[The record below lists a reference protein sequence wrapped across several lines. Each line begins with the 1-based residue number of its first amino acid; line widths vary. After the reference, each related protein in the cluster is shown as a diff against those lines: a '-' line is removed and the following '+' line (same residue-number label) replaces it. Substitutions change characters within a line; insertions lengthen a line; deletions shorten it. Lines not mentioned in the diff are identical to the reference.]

1 MPEQRPR
8 ILYFKD
14 YLPTPLCIA
23 LSMFFA
29 MVFQF
34 NGGVFLPTSLQM
46 SSALGCLK
54 EDVMM
59 AGYASF
65 IGMTLIFP
73 ILFRLKFRFTTR
85 RIFLT
90 VCPVLICCNLIT
102 MSSQNI
108 LILVITCFISG
119 FFRMWGTFECFSN
132 IRLSVTPSGNF
143 SVFYPVIYIIVLES
157 IQLSGLVATH
167 ISDWANWQ
175 YMHWFVIGLLTVVWL
190 CVLLFTRPFRIAKKM
205 PLYGI
210 DWIGGAL
217 WGVVL
222 FSIVFICIYG
232 EYCDWLDSPYIRRC
246 IVIATVATLININRM
261 KTLRH
266 PYIDPQVLKYRHFPT
281 ILFLFLMLCL
291 FLTTS
296 SVLQEKFM
304 SSILKYD
311 MLNAVSLNWCVF
323 VGILAGAGVVFYRQ
337 VIIRKGYKLLITVG
351 FILIV
356 IYQYYM
362 YFLIHPNLNIESLY
376 FPNFL
381 KGLGHGILYI
391 SLTIYIAKTVPFKH
405 FFQGLCVLSFI
416 RTSIATPLGTA
427 ILNRWLKYMQQENL
441 GLLSRKMDM
450 VKEWMPN
457 VSIQELYAQVTTQT
471 LLTSLKELFGVVCII
486 GTAFLV
492 VLVGQKLWR
501 KLLALARMHLQKSFH
516 VIKNS
521 NPPA

>member
-1 MPEQRPR
+1 MAAEQRTR
-8 ILYFKD
+8 ILYFKE
-14 YLPTPLCIA
+14 YLPTSLCVF

-29 MVFQF
+29 LVFQF
-34 NGGVFLPTSLQM
+34 NGGVFLPTSVQM

-90 VCPVLICCNLIT
+90 VCPVLICCNLVT
-102 MSSQNI
+102 MHAENI
-108 LILVITCFISG
+108 FVLVVTCFISG

-175 YMHWFVIGLLTVVWL
+175 YMHWLVIGLLAVVWFFVYFL
-190 CVLLFTRPFRIAKKM
+190 TRPFRPGKKL

-210 DWIGGAL
+210 DWLGGIL

-222 FSIVFICIYG
+222 FSIVFVCIYG
-232 EYCDWLDSPYIRRC
+232 EYYDWLDSSLIRAC
-246 IVIATVATLININRM
+246 IVLAVVSILININRM
-261 KTLRH
+261 TTLRH
-266 PYIDPQVLKYRHFPT
+266 PYIDPHVFKYRHFPT

-296 SVLQEKFM
+296 SVLQEMFM

-311 MLNAVSLNWCVF
+311 TLNAVSINWCVF
-323 VGILAGAGVVFYRQ
+323 IGILAGAGVVFYRQ
-337 VIIRKGYKLLITVG
+337 VVLRKGYKLLITVG

-356 IYQYYM
+356 VYQYYM
-362 YFLIHPNLNIESLY
+362 YFLIDPNLNIESFY
-376 FPNFL
+376 IPNFL

-391 SLTIYIAKTVPFKH
+391 SLTIYVAKTVPFKH

-427 ILNRWLKYMQQENL
+427 ILNRWLKYMQQDNI
-441 GLLSRKMDM
+441 GLLSRKMDL
-450 VKEWMPN
+450 VKEWMPD
-457 VSIQELYAQVTTQT
+457 VSIQQLYAEVTRQT
-471 LLTSLKELFGVVCII
+471 LLTSLKELFGAVCIV
-486 GTAFLV
+486 GTIFLFF
-492 VLVGQKLWR
+492 LLSQKFWR
-501 KLLALARMHLQKSFH
+501 KFLRLLRRNYPRYARYLGR
-516 VIKNS
+516 
-521 NPPA
+521 